1 MKSAILGLL
10 ILLVG
15 NLAKGQDKPAAYEV
29 YEGYNLWNKQIGDTS
44 YVFADMAYVRDYPS
58 TQSVILDSLIHGTLV
73 VIKSNGYNSSHIRG
87 FHAPWHEIAYI
98 KDGKARQGF
107 IWLGLLA
114 LGRHVDALGNQFIH
128 GFLKREKE
136 SEYDGSSYLCEVKYL
151 TPNQHIIA
159 RYTYSVDLS
168 DQTYAESKLLP
179 NMGLEGLQTIH
190 RVGFH
195 GEACGIPTTHYYVG
209 WNGQHFVTM
218 FNKSSV
224 SDAGV
229 FYHEEII
236 LFPSEHNLD
245 SNLIIKDIIEGE
257 AIDEQAQ
264 ELKFKET
271 RSREKFLWDGK
282 VVTQLLEMR

>member
-1 MKSAILGLL
+1 M
-10 ILLVG
+10 
-15 NLAKGQDKPAAYEV
+15 AKPDK
-29 YEGYNLWNKQIGDTS
+29 
-44 YVFADMAYVRDYPS
+44 
-58 TQSVILDSLIHGTLV
+58 
-73 VIKSNGYNSSHIRG
+73 
-87 FHAPWHEIAYI
+87 
-98 KDGKARQGF
+98 
-107 IWLGLLA
+107 
-114 LGRHVDALGNQFIH
+114 
-128 GFLKREKE
+128 
-136 SEYDGSSYLCEVKYL
+136 
-151 TPNQHIIA
+151 
-159 RYTYSVDLS
+159 
-168 DQTYAESKLLP
+168 TYAESKLLP